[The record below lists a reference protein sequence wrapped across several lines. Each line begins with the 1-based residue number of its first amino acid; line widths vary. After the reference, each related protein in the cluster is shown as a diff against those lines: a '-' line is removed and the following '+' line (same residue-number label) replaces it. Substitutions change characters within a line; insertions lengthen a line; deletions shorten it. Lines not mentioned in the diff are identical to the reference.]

1 MRQTELVTLV
11 SITTL
16 RSNLFCSDIRYT
28 AFVATVVV
36 YCTLTAFINLTKLN
50 YNENIT
56 RMDPIDYVPCIKTST
71 DLCILEQGAL
81 PKMQEEEKV
90 PGNVLVK
97 LCWFSWAPAT
107 VLFGPL
113 WRVVFPNDWATEY
126 YRVIKGKGASPHDT
140 HFLILTSHKTMLTFR
155 IQIDRGQ
162 HPVDFIQQGSTGPG
176 MVCDRTEGK

>member
-1 MRQTELVTLV
+1 
-11 SITTL
+11 
-16 RSNLFCSDIRYT
+16 
-28 AFVATVVV
+28 
-36 YCTLTAFINLTKLN
+36 
-50 YNENIT
+50 
-56 RMDPIDYVPCIKTST
+56 MDPINYVPCIKTAT

-81 PKMQEEEKV
+81 AKMQEEEKV

-126 YRVIKGKGASPHDT
+126 YHVIKGKGASPYDT
-140 HFLILTSHKTMLTFR
+140 HKTMLTFR

-162 HPVDFIQQGSTGPG
+162 HPVDFIQQGSTGPR
-176 MVCDRTEGK
+176 MVCEAGRKVNEPRQLMLGLIDTIRQVLMGLRPLGSSPSA